1 MPGSPATFLWI
12 RIRFPR
18 PADGTG
24 TILAVYADGT
34 EDGVGTVTR
43 TPNAPGSSAGWRANL
58 WAAHPSLAEGH
69 LKWSARA
76 GDLAKSL
83 TESVKGKGPWW
94 E

>member
-1 MPGSPATFLWI
+1 MTDDRLTATI

-24 TILAVYADGT
+24 VILAVYADGT
-34 EDGVGTVTR
+34 EDVVGTVTR
-43 TPNAPGSSAGWRANL
+43 TPNAPGSSAGWRADL
-58 WAAHPSLAEGH
+58 WADHPLKADGH

-76 GDLAKSL
+76 ADLARSL
-83 TESVKGKGPWW
+83 TESVQKKGPWW